1 MTAAAPAVALGGRRR
16 WLATALS
23 LMSVVGVIVSVR
35 FGETASVVLPLAYGG
50 AGVFVA
56 WRRPANPIGWLLVL
70 MGWGLTLG
78 PLRVPASAER
88 LLAGDLDPGV
98 AVAAWGNSS
107 GYSLA
112 FAALVAITGLFPD
125 GHLPVDRWRM
135 ATIATI
141 VAATV
146 SCVVICLNPVI
157 APTPVGSPTAVVV
170 GNPFALAPDAAFWS
184 RVPDMNTLYPV
195 LATIVGVAAA
205 GLVMRSRRASPVAR
219 MQYRWFIAAIV
230 LVLVCTSIW
239 AIATSAFAADSV
251 GPLFFLAILSM
262 AAIPIAIGVAIV
274 RYRLFDIDRIISR
287 TLGWAVVTGLLVA
300 VFAAGVIAM
309 QTALAGFTQGQTLAV
324 AASTLLAFAL
334 FQPLRARVQR
344 AVDRRFDRARY
355 DAERTAI
362 AFADRLREH
371 TDIDAVAS
379 ELSATT
385 RAALAP
391 SALGI
396 WLRPSTP
403 SP

>member
-1 MTAAAPAVALGGRRR
+1 
-16 WLATALS
+16 
-23 LMSVVGVIVSVR
+23 VIVSVR

-112 FAALVAITGLFPD
+112 FAALVAITGLVPD

-157 APTPVGSPTAVVV
+157 TPTPVGSPTAVVV

-262 AAIPIAIGVAIV
+262 AAIPIAIGVAI
-274 RYRLFDIDRIISR
+274 S
-287 TLGWAVVTGLLVA
+287 GSVTG
-300 VFAAGVIAM
+300 AAGRVVAG
-309 QTALAGFTQGQTLAV
+309 TASNAGVPRPSRRRIG
-324 AASTLLAFAL
+324 
-334 FQPLRARVQR
+334 RVR
-344 AVDRRFDRARY
+344 AVISSLMVGGARPGIV
-355 DAERTAI
+355 TAMVSTGE
-362 AFADRLREH
+362 AR
-371 TDIDAVAS
+371 S
-379 ELSATT
+379 PT
-385 RAALAP
+385 R
-391 SALGI
+391 
-396 WLRPSTP
+396 
-403 SP
+403 